1 MYRALGRQR
10 SSRKYKGQKS
20 ITNCTVY
27 IAERVSSHVFHTPHV
42 CLHSHCFAVGLSCE
56 PCLLKPVGV
65 IHPIPAVSRVNPK
78 PIHGKGTFVLGLL
91 YCVCVCVSVCVCA
104 CVCVCVRVCVCVCVC
119 VRVCVCVCVRVCVR
133 VHVCVCACVCVCV
146 MCEYPCVHM
155 YHYTH

>member
-56 PCLLKPVGV
+56 PCLLKPVGA